1 MELNQR
7 RRPSGWRL
15 GALRLPRG
23 LPVIVGAAAI
33 AVLAL
38 SIGLRRS
45 DDTSPVSLGIQP
57 DALDARDRYY
67 VLEQFS
73 LKDLLRSSSSSQI
86 SLERTP
92 MESDSLSAPR
102 RVQQDGGS
110 GIVLVSF

>member
-7 RRPSGWRL
+7 RRPSGWWL

-23 LPVIVGAAAI
+23 LPVVVGATAI
-33 AVLAL
+33 ALLAL

-45 DDTSPVSLGIQP
+45 DYTSSVSPRIQP
-57 DALDARDRYY
+57 DALNARDRHY

-73 LKDLLRSSSSSQI
+73 LKDLLRSSSSSQV

-92 MESDSLSAPR
+92 MESDSLSAAR
-102 RVQQDGGS
+102 RVQQDDGS
-110 GIVLVSF
+110 GIRLVSF